1 MTSFQFYF
9 SHPTSI
15 VIAGPSRSGKTC
27 FVFTCLKHSLI
38 QPFPT
43 RIVWFYKEWQPIY
56 DRIKQI
62 LPQTE
67 FSHGIDNEIL
77 EKIQASE
84 KNLVVLDDLMT
95 SAGESK
101 QISKLFTQEA
111 HHKNLTVIFIVQ
123 NVFYH
128 GREMRTISLNAH
140 YLVLYKNPRDK
151 SQIRYLAHQIFPENS
166 KYLTKVY
173 EHATREPH
181 SYLLIDLHPE
191 TPEQYRVLSNIFPGE
206 QIRFYL
212 PVSV

>member
-1 MTSFQFYF
+1 MTSFQFSF

-27 FVFTCLKHSLI
+27 FVFTCLKHCLI
-38 QPFPT
+38 QPFPI
-43 RIVWFYKEWQPIY
+43 RIVRVYKEGQPIY

-67 FSHGIDNEIL
+67 LVLGIDNEIL

-84 KNLVVLDDLMT
+84 KNLVVLDDLLT

-101 QISKLFTQEA
+101 QISKLFIQDA

-140 YLVLYKNPRDK
+140 YLVLTKNPRDK
-151 SQIRYLAHQIFPENS
+151 SQLRYLA
-166 KYLTKVY
+166 
-173 EHATREPH
+173 
-181 SYLLIDLHPE
+181 
-191 TPEQYRVLSNIFPGE
+191 
-206 QIRFYL
+206 
-212 PVSV
+212 

>member
-1 MTSFQFYF
+1 M
-9 SHPTSI
+9 
-15 VIAGPSRSGKTC
+15 AA
-27 FVFTCLKHSLI
+27 
-38 QPFPT
+38 
-43 RIVWFYKEWQPIY
+43 
-56 DRIKQI
+56 KQI

-173 EHATREPH
+173 EHATQEPH

>member
-1 MTSFQFYF
+1 MLF
-9 SHPTSI
+9 
-15 VIAGPSRSGKTC
+15 RS
-27 FVFTCLKHSLI
+27 
-38 QPFPT
+38 
-43 RIVWFYKEWQPIY
+43 
-56 DRIKQI
+56 IKQI
-62 LPQTE
+62 LPQTH

-84 KNLVVLDDLMT
+84 KNLVLLDDLMT

-128 GREMRTISLNAH
+128 GREMRTISLNTH

-151 SQIRYLAHQIFPENS
+151 SQIRYLSHQTFPENS

-173 EHATREPH
+173 EPATQIPH
-181 SYLLIDLHPE
+181 H
-191 TPEQYRVLSNIFPGE
+191 IF
-206 QIRFYL
+206 
-212 PVSV
+212 S